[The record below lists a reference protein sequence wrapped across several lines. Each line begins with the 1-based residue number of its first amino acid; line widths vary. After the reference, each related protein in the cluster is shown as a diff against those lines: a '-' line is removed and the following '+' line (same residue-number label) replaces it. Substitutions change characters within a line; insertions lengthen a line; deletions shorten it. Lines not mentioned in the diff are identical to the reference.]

1 MGSSP
6 TTPTNPQLKRILSQF
21 HKYCGQFSIFCIIK
35 VVHGLV
41 AELVDA
47 IGSNPMEEIRPS
59 SNLGETTKHIEA
71 ANAGGPPPGSICDA
85 T

>member
-1 MGSSP
+1 M
-6 TTPTNPQLKRILSQF
+6 
-21 HKYCGQFSIFCIIK
+21 
-35 VVHGLV
+35 

-85 T
+85 K

>member
-1 MGSSP
+1 M
-6 TTPTNPQLKRILSQF
+6 
-21 HKYCGQFSIFCIIK
+21 
-35 VVHGLV
+35 

-47 IGSNPMEEIRPS
+47 IGSNPIEEIRPS

-71 ANAGGPPPGSICDA
+71 ANCGRPTTRFYMWRDEAGELQEDFLREGIVAPYMAMTESYSRQ